1 LGNAACGLC
10 YEGLAWV
17 TGAAVMLN
25 GALPSAEVFWLA
37 GLYSVGTIGIMVLND
52 FKSIEGDRVMGVA
65 SLPVQLGPERAA
77 RVACWFMLVPQA
89 VVVGLLIN
97 WGLPWAAPLIIVLM
111 AAQLACIPRL
121 LRDPRAQAP
130 WYNATGVG
138 LSVLGMMVCA
148 VALRWL

>member
-1 LGNAACGLC
+1 
-10 YEGLAWV
+10 
-17 TGAAVMLN
+17 
-25 GALPSAEVFWLA
+25 
-37 GLYSVGTIGIMVLND
+37 
-52 FKSIEGDRVMGVA
+52 
-65 SLPVQLGPERAA
+65 
-77 RVACWFMLVPQA
+77 